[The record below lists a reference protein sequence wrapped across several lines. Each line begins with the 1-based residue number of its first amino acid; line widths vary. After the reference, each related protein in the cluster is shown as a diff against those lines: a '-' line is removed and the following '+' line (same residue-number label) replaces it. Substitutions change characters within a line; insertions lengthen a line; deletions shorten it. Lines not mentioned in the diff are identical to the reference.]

1 MLKWIDLKII
11 DSDHCKVTLEDG
23 SEHYGR
29 ITYDVCGKSYWSFD
43 NHTNSCQR
51 LFLDTANPSDLEYLS
66 KCLGMELVH
75 GYCPYSTNSVLFIKR
90 YYERI
95 GSQPK
100 SGKIYIEKE
109 FDIKPKFKL

>member
-1 MLKWIDLKII
+1 MLKWVDLKII
-11 DSDHCKVTLEDG
+11 DPNHCRVTLEDG
-23 SEHYGR
+23 SEYYGY
-29 ITYDVCGKSYWSFD
+29 IIHSKDEKSYWGFN
-43 NHTNSCQR
+43 NHIDSCKK
-51 LFLDTANPSDLEYLS
+51 LFLDTNNQSDLEYLS
-66 KCLGMELVH
+66 KRLGMELVY
-75 GYCPYSTNSVLFIKR
+75 GYCPYSKDPVLFIKR

>member
-23 SEHYGR
+23 IEYYGD
-29 ITYDVCGKSYWSFD
+29 IIYGVEGKSYWSFLD
-43 NHTNSCQR
+43 HVNTCQK
-51 LFLDTANPSDLEYLS
+51 LFLDNANLSDLEYIS
-66 KCLGMELVH
+66 KRLDMELYQ
-75 GYCPYSTNSVLFIKR
+75 GYCPCSKDPVLFIKR

-100 SGKIYIEKE
+100 SGKMYIKEE